1 MIISW
6 IDNNAE
12 KSKKYSFMEV
22 SHGVKKLHFETSASR
37 HAVIKSNILP
47 NLASDSAILV

>member
-12 KSKKYSFMEV
+12 KGKKCSFLKV

-37 HAVIKSNILP
+37 HAVIKSNILL
-47 NLASDSAILV
+47 NLASDSAILL